1 MVCPNPG
8 GVTGRSLGR
17 CKTAA
22 FTCGGSLV
30 AAALFVLFELFAL
43 LIPPL
48 VELLADCP
56 WLSVGGFCTRES
68 VRNPPLV

>member
-17 CKTAA
+17 CNTAA
-22 FTCGGSLV
+22 FTCGGSF
-30 AAALFVLFELFAL
+30 AAAVLLVLFVLLVL
-43 LIPPL
+43 LL

-56 WLSVGGFCTRES
+56 WASVGGFCTRES